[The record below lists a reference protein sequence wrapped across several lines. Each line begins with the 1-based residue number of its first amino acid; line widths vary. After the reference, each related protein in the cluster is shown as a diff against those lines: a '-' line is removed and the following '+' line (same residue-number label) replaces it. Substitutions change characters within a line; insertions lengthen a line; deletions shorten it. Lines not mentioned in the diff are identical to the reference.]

1 MYEELEKYLI
11 NTENVKLSDI
21 QKDKL
26 EYLNEKFLDYFKGK
40 SDSSIDGRKLEIIK
54 KEFND
59 FLIKSK
65 IKKEPEPL
73 PRTYRTV
80 LG

>member
-1 MYEELEKYLI
+1 MYEELERYLI

-40 SDSSIDGRKLEIIK
+40 SDSSVDGRKLEIIK

-65 IKKEPEPL
+65 IKKDETTFPK
-73 PRTYRTV
+73 TYMTTF
-80 LG
+80 